1 MKTSVLHR
9 MTAVL
14 LLLALVCSLTACGN
28 KENSDR
34 KADDRDTGPE
44 IYEVKL
50 NSDNFYDYFDYR
62 QYPSYATDEDGN
74 INAVTL
80 SYGFSLREGLH
91 AANTPEHKDTL
102 KVSFTAEGVAQY
114 GEFTVDFQ
122 TLDYSGSA
130 YSEERETISE
140 TLTFWPQG
148 DRTVSYPYG
157 TLSTTY
163 IIAIRNM
170 SVTQVSGSIWLRG
183 TNP

>member
-1 MKTSVLHR
+1 MKKPVLHR
-9 MTAVL
+9 MIAVL
-14 LLLALVCSLTACGN
+14 LLLAAVCSLTACGK
-28 KENSDR
+28 KE
-34 KADDRDTGPE
+34 KADPEGSEKDSGPQV
-44 IYEVKL
+44 YEVRI
-50 NSDNFYDYFDYR
+50 NSSNFYDYFDYR
-62 QYPSYATDEDGN
+62 QYPTYATDEDGN

-80 SYGFSLREGLH
+80 SYGFSLRDGFH
-91 AANTPEHKDTL
+91 AANDPDHKDTL

-122 TLDYSGSA
+122 TLDYSGTA

-170 SVTQVSGSIWLRG
+170 SVTQVTGSIWLRG
-183 TNP
+183 TKP

>member
-1 MKTSVLHR
+1 MKKSVLIR
-9 MTAVL
+9 LTAVL
-14 LLLALVCSLTACGN
+14 LLLAAACGLAACGR
-28 KENSDR
+28 KEKSD
-34 KADDRDTGPE
+34 KDGDDKDAGPAV
-44 IYEVKL
+44 YEVRL
-50 NSDNFYDYFDYR
+50 NSTNFYDYFDYR
-62 QYPSYATDEDGN
+62 QYPSFATDEDGN

-91 AANTPEHKDTL
+91 AANDPDHKDTL

-122 TLDYSGSA
+122 TLDYSGTA
-130 YSEERETISE
+130 YSEERETITE

-163 IIAIRNM
+163 LIAIRNM

-183 TNP
+183 RKP